1 MENLFAELTAYMIGM
16 KEFLINLSLAI
27 VIGIVVGIER
37 HKHKKVIGVRTA
49 TLIMIGSFIY
59 AHISL
64 ITGGDPSR
72 IIAQIVTGVGFI
84 GGGIIF
90 KNGVDDIRHLTT
102 AVLVW
107 TLAAIGSLV
116 ALSLRVEAI
125 TVTIIIMAILQ
136 LSKIFIKDDSPNE
149 K

>member
-1 MENLFAELTAYMIGM
+1 MENIFSELTIYIIEI
-16 KEFLINLSLAI
+16 KDFLINLSLAI
-27 VIGIVVGIER
+27 VIGIIVGIER
-37 HKHKKVIGVRTA
+37 HKHKKVIGVRTSA
-49 TLIMIGSFIY
+49 LIMIGSFIY

-116 ALSLRVEAI
+116 ALGLRIEAI
-125 TVTIIIMAILQ
+125 IVTIVIMVVLQ
-136 LSKIFIKDDSPNE
+136 LSKMFVKDDSKNE